1 MGSGLNLVCAT
12 PHSKAAGLAE
22 RRIAISGHRGLP
34 GQTADLVEKAIRV
47 ALEEAGSGVTGI
59 SCMADGADQIFAR
72 AVTDL
77 GGSLEAVIPAALY
90 RDGLPVGSR
99 NEYDR
104 LLAMATEVCRLP
116 FDKPTPESFMAASEL
131 MIDTADELYAV
142 WDGEPARGYGGTADV
157 VAYARERGKPVS
169 VFWPDGAHRD

>member
-1 MGSGLNLVCAT
+1 
-12 PHSKAAGLAE
+12 LAD

-34 GQTADLVEKAIRV
+34 GATADLVEKAIRV
-47 ALEEAGSGVTGI
+47 ALEEAGSVVTGI

-77 GGSLEAVIPAALY
+77 GGCLEAIIPALPY
-90 RDGLPVGSR
+90 RDGLPADSR
-99 NEYDR
+99 TEYDR
-104 LLAMATEVCRLP
+104 LLAKAAEVCRLP
-116 FDKPTPESFMAASEL
+116 FDQPTAESFMVASEL

-169 VFWPDGAHRD
+169 VIWPDGAYRD